1 MTWRRIDKLSSN
13 QIDNEI
19 AKMIGWTKIRKKS
32 GANAYSGINPDTN
45 LRDAIP
51 PFSKCP
57 KAVSEIESRVA
68 KQVGMSYFLYLGKI
82 FENSDAGASWACIKQ
97 AFLEPHTRAKACLLA
112 LREHNITKSVR

>member
-1 MTWRRIDKLSSN
+1 MSWRRLETLSSN

-19 AKMIGWTKIRKKS
+19 ARMIGWTKIRKKS
-32 GANAYSGINPDTN
+32 GTDTYSGINPDNN
-45 LRDAIP
+45 LREFIP

-68 KQVGMSYFLYLGKI
+68 KNVGMAYFLYLGKI
-82 FENSDAGASWACIKQ
+82 FEAQDKSVSWACIRQ

-112 LREHNITKSVR
+112 LREHQNTGCRV